1 MAPRPWH
8 CRMWTGP
15 RCPSK
20 GEPARSEAP
29 RTALIV
35 ALTVAALLPPT
46 LQAISFDRDI
56 GRLSTVEQAHEWIL
70 DNVPKQ
76 SAIAIETRILLLSP
90 EGYRATHYPR
100 LISDHLTKAPREYA
114 DFVKEG
120 FQYFVASS
128 QAYGGVMD
136 EPHKRSDEYAAYMR
150 LFEQSVELVRF
161 TPSAQHPGPEL
172 RIFKLK

>member
-1 MAPRPWH
+1 MYDFAHTISDALEGITHSLCTLEFEDHRP
-8 CRMWTGP
+8 
-15 RCPSK
+15 
-20 GEPARSEAP
+20 
-29 RTALIV
+29 LY
-35 ALTVAALLPPT
+35 
-46 LQAISFDRDI
+46 
-56 GRLSTVEQAHEWIL
+56 EWIL
-70 DNVPKQ
+70 DNLPKQ

-90 EGYRATHYPR
+90 EGYRTTHFPR
-100 LISDHLTKAPREYA
+100 LISDHLTKEPREYA
-114 DFVKEG
+114 DFVKDG